1 MLKYQHHPARRYR
14 HVCTKSLDT
23 PRKNGPAFPAIFVF
37 IALIIAELALI
48 RRKKTDYDNG
58 SPLPMFVFLGVPLGV
73 ALLVLYLTAPQMIR

>member
-1 MLKYQHHPARRYR
+1 MFAQKAWIHLARMA
-14 HVCTKSLDT
+14 
-23 PRKNGPAFPAIFVF
+23 PAFPAIFVF

-58 SPLPMFVFLGVPLGV
+58 SPLPMFVFLGVPLGA